1 MGAYRLTSEARDELN
16 GSVSFYN
23 SEYSGLGQDFAFEVR
38 RLCRRIAKAPEAGF
52 EVRPDVRR
60 RIVRR
65 FPYSV
70 LYTVESGEVVVL
82 AIAHQ
87 SRKPGYWIGRV

>member
-1 MGAYRLTSEARDELN
+1 MRSYRLSSEARGELN
-16 GSVSFYN
+16 AGVSFYN
-23 SEYSGLGQDFAFEVR
+23 SELGQDFALEVR
-38 RLCRRIAKAPEAGF
+38 RLCRRIAEAPAAGF

-70 LYTVESGEVVVL
+70 LYTVENEEIVVL

-87 SRKPGYWIGRV
+87 SREPGYWIRRV